1 MRPPSSVE
9 QITQGYREHKAEE
22 AAETLTS
29 TEVVHALVGAKAAGK
44 LSVSGDSPVVITGPD
59 QDGELARAVLR
70 GRGLTLTRYPERDKW
85 RRS

>member
-1 MRPPSSVE
+1 VLGASK
-9 QITQGYREHKAEE
+9 QGALNAYTRTIEHQEE
-22 AAETLTS
+22 YVPDL
-29 TEVVHALVGAKAAGK
+29 HALVGAKAAGK

-59 QDGELARAVLR
+59 QDRELARAVLR